1 MEKGIHYIEN
11 VFEYNDLLGVETL
24 HPLVSVID
32 LSKAHPMKHVRHIFG
47 FYAIFLK
54 EVKCGDLLYGR
65 QHYDYQEGTLVCLAP
80 GQVIGIEDNG
90 EVYQPKGWA
99 LVFHPDLVRGT
110 SLGRNIR
117 EYSFFSYEV
126 NEALH
131 LSERER
137 EMVVGCFL
145 KIRQEL
151 EHAIDRHSKRLI
163 AINIE
168 MLLDYCLRFYERQFI
183 TRENK
188 NKTVLEEL
196 ETLLD
201 DYIASGRLQGARRL
215 FCGGSR
221 PARRAAFGKMVR
233 RRIVPFPELF
243 RRSDQEGNRQIGP
256 GVHPTQVDRHG
267 QGTDSGTRQDD
278 RTGRLRTR
286 LPISAALYPSVQ
298 ENHRP
303 YPQRIPVGGTSGV
316 VAACI
321 QSKNSAATRL
331 CSAIFIR
338 NPEISKTGFASDIR
352 TSSYKTSKSDQAA

>member
-131 LSERER
+131 LS
-137 EMVVGCFL
+137 
-145 KIRQEL
+145 
-151 EHAIDRHSKRLI
+151 LI
-163 AINIE
+163 HI
-168 MLLDYCLRFYERQFI
+168 
-183 TRENK
+183 
-188 NKTVLEEL
+188 
-196 ETLLD
+196 
-201 DYIASGRLQGARRL
+201 
-215 FCGGSR
+215 
-221 PARRAAFGKMVR
+221 
-233 RRIVPFPELF
+233 
-243 RRSDQEGNRQIGP
+243 
-256 GVHPTQVDRHG
+256 
-267 QGTDSGTRQDD
+267 
-278 RTGRLRTR
+278 
-286 LPISAALYPSVQ
+286 
-298 ENHRP
+298 
-303 YPQRIPVGGTSGV
+303 
-316 VAACI
+316 
-321 QSKNSAATRL
+321 
-331 CSAIFIR
+331 
-338 NPEISKTGFASDIR
+338 
-352 TSSYKTSKSDQAA
+352 